1 MKRLG
6 SQSKQEKPTKKKKAV
21 KKLSAGNVLVTKSL
35 YSKEDAIEYKMRSVE
50 PKLLGIKMVNYELKS
65 MRKVWVPC
73 YFMMYDFKAMRNIFF
88 AKSKALNREG
98 VIAAIFDANEMHT
111 SHYDVLTEGEL
122 PLVEKSLDSMREDA
136 VILED
141 KESIEKIKEQA
152 EFSIKRQMLFKAYKT
167 MESELNLTKMYK
179 FYREAWEMEMKY
191 KDRTYIKYAYLD
203 DYGVANER
211 ARGLSTKLDSM

>member
-6 SQSKQEKPTKKKKAV
+6 EKSNKKAIT
-21 KKLSAGNVLVTKSL
+21 KLKNKADKDNVLVTKSI

-50 PKLLGIKMVNYELKS
+50 PKLLGIKMVNYELKG

-73 YFMMYDFKAMRNIFF
+73 YFMMYEFKAVRNIFF

-98 VIAAIFDANEMHT
+98 IIAAVFDANEMHT
-111 SHYDVLTEGEL
+111 SHYDVLTEGEI
-122 PLVEKSLDSMREDA
+122 PLVKKSLSEMSEDA
-136 VILED
+136 VILND
-141 KESIEKIKEQA
+141 KESLEKIKEQA

-167 MESELNLTKMYK
+167 MESELELIEMYK
-179 FYREAWEMEMKY
+179 FYREAWEMEMGY